1 MWYVPQHE
9 SRYSVSV
16 TEDSQTGD
24 WTIAKAQGKVLGK
37 VTAVDS
43 ARGGLIS

>member
-9 SRYSVSV
+9 SPYSVSV
-16 TEDSQTGD
+16 TE
-24 WTIAKAQGKVLGK
+24 GK

-43 ARGGLIS
+43 ARGGLSS